1 MAGELYPSNQWVA
14 PMPPPSQTAN
24 LPVPTGWGNRNFS
37 SDPRNRGA
45 SWRRYAA
52 AIRRYKWMIAGITA
66 AGALAGLALTRLV
79 QPNYEVRSRIW
90 IASENSQYRPGEDRV
105 TPLGERQLLDA
116 SAWAEL
122 LTSNTVLDSVVQ
134 QLSLFVSPT
143 RREDVDLFTGN
154 TPFRARGTLQPGSYT
169 LKLDGN
175 GRYTLSGRPRHA
187 RSEQTLETGAL
198 GGPVGAR
205 LGFDWTPP
213 RLTGAREIEFNVTSL
228 RQAAIDLAE
237 RLKVQ
242 LTERSFLVLS
252 LKGTDPERDATILN
266 SVANQFV
273 ETTKDIKRSKEALL
287 AGALA
292 AQLAEAERSLR
303 QSEQQLE
310 RFRTSTITL
319 PWRDFR
325 DTRGIDPATQNFQSN
340 KQAADSLGRERVA
353 LQTIVRS
360 LRGGGRGVNA
370 GAVLAVPSARTAPEL
385 QAAVQDLQAAE
396 TELQSLRRTFT
407 SEYPR
412 VRLLEQTINRLR
424 TQTIPSQINVLIG
437 RLTQQQREA
446 SRYAGQSARE
456 LRAMPRRA
464 LDEDRLARTVAVNES
479 LYTALR
485 DRYQRARA
493 AEASVVPDVSILDT
507 AVAPIDPVGN
517 TGPVLVALAVLGS
530 LIGAILLA
538 IVLDRVDPSFRYP
551 EQVQEL
557 GLSMLGAV
565 PHINGTLTLDSSDED
580 TLKAVESFREL
591 RMNLRHAQPT
601 PGPTVVTITSP
612 GENDGKSLLASNLA
626 LSFADAGYRT
636 LLIDGDVRRG
646 RLHDTFGVEQS
657 PGLTDLLA
665 GQARP
670 DQIARRSSN
679 EKLLVIPAGSRAAN
693 APELLMSDGLRR
705 LLLTAGPVFDVVLVD
720 SPPLG
725 AGADPFALGVAS
737 TNMLMVLRAGQTDR
751 QMAAAKLDILDR
763 LPVRV
768 LGAVLN
774 DIEPKGVYKY
784 YSYLDGYAASGAQ
797 LVPVPAHAHASGAYH
812 ET

>member
-1 MAGELYPSNQWVA
+1 
-14 PMPPPSQTAN
+14 MPPSTQSAN
-24 LPVPTGWGNRNFS
+24 LPVPRGWGNRDFNAH
-37 SDPRNRGA
+37 PGTRGIQ
-45 SWRRYAA
+45 WRRYGA
-52 AIRRYKWMIAGITA
+52 AIRRYKWMIASVTA
-66 AGALAGLALTRLV
+66 AGAVLGFVLSRV
-79 QPNYEVRSRIW
+79 VKPQYETRSRIW
-90 IASENSQYRPGEDRV
+90 IATETFRSGEDRV
-105 TPLGERQLLDA
+105 TPFGERQLLDA

-122 LTSNTVLDSVVQ
+122 LTSNMVLDSVVQ
-134 QLSLFVSPT
+134 QMSLFVAPKK
-143 RREDVDLFTGN
+143 REDTDLFTGA
-154 TPFRARGTLQPGSYT
+154 TPFRARPDLQPGSYA
-169 LKLDGN
+169 LVLDGQ
-175 GRYTLSGRPRHA
+175 GRYVLRGKPRHA
-187 RSEQTLETGAL
+187 ASEQTLETGA
-198 GGPVGAR
+198 VGSVVGR
-205 LGFDWTPP
+205 RVGFEWTPP
-213 RLTGAREIEFNVTSL
+213 RLRGARAIPFEVTSV

-252 LKGTDPERDATILN
+252 LKGDDPDRDAAILN
-266 SVANQFV
+266 AVGRQFV
-273 ETTKDIKRSKEALL
+273 ETTMDIKRSKEALL

-303 QSEQQLE
+303 QSEQELE
-310 RFRTSTITL
+310 RFRTATITL

-325 DTRGIDPATQNFQSN
+325 RGAGDDPATQSFQSN
-340 KQAADSLGRERVA
+340 KQAADSLARERAA
-353 LQTIVRS
+353 LQSIVRG
-360 LRGGGRGVNA
+360 LRSGRGVNA
-370 GAVLAVPSARTAPEL
+370 GAVFAVPSARTAPEL
-385 QAAVQDLQAAE
+385 QAALQDLQNAE

-412 VRLLEQTINRLR
+412 VRALEHTVNRIR
-424 TQTIPSQINVLIG
+424 TQTIPQQLNVLIG

-446 SRYAGQSARE
+446 SQYASRSAGE
-456 LRAMPRRA
+456 LRAIPRRA
-464 LDEDRLARTVAVNES
+464 LDEERLGRTVAVNES

-493 AEASVVPDVSILDT
+493 AEASVVPDVSVFDSAI
-507 AVAPIDPVGN
+507 APINPVGN
-517 TGPVLVALAVLGS
+517 TGSLLMAVAIVGS
-530 LIGAILLA
+530 LLGALLLA
-538 IVLDRVDPSFRYP
+538 ILLDRVDPTFRYP

-557 GLSMLGAV
+557 GLSMLGVV
-565 PHINGTLTLDSSDED
+565 PHMKSTLTVDSSDDE

-612 GENDGKSLLASNLA
+612 GENDGKSMLASNLA
-626 LSFADAGYRT
+626 LAFADAGYRT

-670 DQIARRSSN
+670 DQIARRSTN

-705 LLLTAGPVFDVVLVD
+705 LLLTAGPVFDVVLLD
-720 SPPLG
+720 SPPLA

-751 QMAAAKLDILDR
+751 QMASAKLDILDR

-774 DIEPKGVYKY
+774 DIEAVGVYKY

>member
-1 MAGELYPSNQWVA
+1 MAGELYPTNQWSA
-14 PMPPPSQTAN
+14 PMPPSTQSAN

-37 SDPRNRGA
+37 QHPGTRGVQ
-45 SWRRYAA
+45 WRRYAA
-52 AIRRYKWMIAGITA
+52 AVRRYKWMIAGITA
-66 AGALAGLALTRLV
+66 AGAILGYVLARTAK
-79 QPNYEVRSRIW
+79 PEYETRSRIW
-90 IASENSQYRPGEDRV
+90 IAQEAYRPGEDRAR
-105 TPLGERQLLDA
+105 PLGERQILDA
-116 SAWAEL
+116 PAWAEL
-122 LTSNTVLDSVVQ
+122 LTSNVVLDSVVQ
-134 QLSLFVSPT
+134 QMSLFVAPKK
-143 RREDVDLFTGN
+143 REDADLFIGT

-169 LKLDGN
+169 LALDGE
-175 GRYTLSGRPRHA
+175 GRYALRGKPRHA
-187 RSEQTLETGAL
+187 TSEQTLETGTL
-198 GGPVGAR
+198 GGAVGR
-205 LGFDWTPP
+205 SLGFDWTPP
-213 RLTGAREIEFNVTSL
+213 RLRGKREIPFEVTSL

-252 LKGTDPERDATILN
+252 LKGDEPDRDAAILN
-266 SVANQFV
+266 SVARQFV
-273 ETTKDIKRSKEALL
+273 ETTMDIKRSKEALL

-319 PWRDFR
+319 PYRDFR
-325 DTRGIDPATQNFQSN
+325 RGAGDDPATQSFQSN
-340 KQAADSLGRERVA
+340 KQAADSLARERAA
-353 LQTIVRS
+353 LQTIVRG
-360 LRGGGRGVNA
+360 LRGGRGVNA

-385 QAAVQDLQAAE
+385 QATVQDLQVAE

-412 VRLLEQTINRLR
+412 VRALEQSINRIR
-424 TQTIPSQINVLIG
+424 TQTIPQQLTVLIG
-437 RLTQQQREA
+437 RLSQQQREA
-446 SRYAGQSARE
+446 SQHASRSAGE
-456 LRAMPRRA
+456 LRAIPRRA
-464 LDEDRLARTVAVNES
+464 LDEERLSRTVAINES

-493 AEASVVPDVSILDT
+493 AEASVVPDVSVLDT
-507 AVAPIDPVGN
+507 AIAPINPVGN
-517 TGPVLVALAVLGS
+517 TGPLLMAVAILGS
-530 LIGAILLA
+530 LLGAVLLA
-538 IVLDRVDPSFRYP
+538 IVLDRVDPTFRYP

-557 GLSMLGAV
+557 GLSMIGAV
-565 PHINGTLTLDSSDED
+565 PHMNSTLTLDSSDDD

-612 GENDGKSLLASNLA
+612 GENDGKSMLASNLA
-626 LSFADAGYRT
+626 LAFADAGYRT

-670 DQIARRSSN
+670 DQIARRSTN

-705 LLLTAGPVFDVVLVD
+705 LLLTAGPVFDVVLLD
-720 SPPLG
+720 SPPLA

-774 DIEPKGVYKY
+774 DIEPTGVYKY

>member
-1 MAGELYPSNQWVA
+1 MAGELYPTNQWTA
-14 PMPPPSQTAN
+14 PMPPSTTSAN
-24 LPVPTGWGNRNFS
+24 LPVPTGWGH
-37 SDPRNRGA
+37 RGFNQNPGTRGIP
-45 SWRRYAA
+45 WRRYGAA
-52 AIRRYKWMIAGITA
+52 VRRYKWMIAAITA
-66 AGALAGLALTRLV
+66 AGAVGGFVLSRTAMPDYQTSA
-79 QPNYEVRSRIW
+79 RIW
-90 IASENSQYRPGEDRV
+90 IAQEAFRSQDDRA
-105 TPLGERQLLDA
+105 TPVGERSVLDA
-116 SAWAEL
+116 TAWAEL
-122 LTSNTVLDSVVQ
+122 LTSNMVLDSVVQ
-134 QLSLFVSPT
+134 DLSLFVSPKK
-143 RREDVDLFTGN
+143 REDAELFVGA
-154 TPFRARGTLQPGSYT
+154 TPFRSRGTVQPGRYT
-169 LKLDGN
+169 LALDGN
-175 GRYTLSGRPRHA
+175 GRYALRGRPRQA
-187 RSEQTLETGAL
+187 SSEQTLETGIL
-198 GGPVGAR
+198 GSPVGRR

-213 RLTGAREIEFNVTSL
+213 RLRGKREIEFNVTSL
-228 RQAAIDLAE
+228 RQAAIDLVE
-237 RLKVQ
+237 RLDVR
-242 LTERSFLVLS
+242 LSERSFLLLS
-252 LKGTDPERDATILN
+252 LKGSDPERDATILN
-266 SVANQFV
+266 AVARQFV
-273 ETTKDIKRSKEALL
+273 ETTMDIKRSKEALL

-292 AQLAEAERSLR
+292 AQVAEAERTLR

-325 DTRGIDPATQNFQSN
+325 RSTGDDPATMSFQAN
-340 KQAADSLGRERVA
+340 KQAADSLARERTA
-353 LQTIVRS
+353 LQSIVRGLS
-360 LRGGGRGVNA
+360 RGRGVNA
-370 GAVLAVPSARTAPEL
+370 GAVLAVPSARGAPEL
-385 QAAVQDLQAAE
+385 QAAVQDLATLE
-396 TELQSLRRTFT
+396 SELQTLRRTFT

-412 VRLLEQTINRLR
+412 VRALEQSINRLR
-424 TQTIPSQINVLIG
+424 TQTIPQQINVLIN
-437 RLTQQQREA
+437 RLGQQQREA
-446 SRYAGQSARE
+446 SRYASRSAGE
-456 LRAMPRRA
+456 LRAIPRRA
-464 LDEDRLARTVAVNES
+464 LDEERLSRTVAVNES

-493 AEASVVPDVSILDT
+493 AEASVVPDVSVFDT
-507 AVAPIDPVGN
+507 AVAPLDPVGN
-517 TGPVLVALAVLGS
+517 RGPVLLALAILGS
-530 LIGAILLA
+530 LIAALVLA

-565 PHINGTLTLDSSDED
+565 PHLNGTLTLDSSDED

-612 GENDGKSLLASNLA
+612 GENDGKSMLASNLA
-626 LSFADAGYRT
+626 LAFADAGYRT

-646 RLHDTFGVEQS
+646 RLHDQFGVDQS

-670 DQIARRSSN
+670 DQIARRSTN

-705 LLLTAGPVFDVVLVD
+705 LLLTAGPVFDVVLID

-737 TNMLMVLRAGQTDR
+737 TNMLMVLRAGKTDR

-784 YSYLDGYAASGAQ
+784 YTYLDGYAASGAQ

>member
-1 MAGELYPSNQWVA
+1 MAGELYPTNQWAA
-14 PMPPPSQTAN
+14 PMPPSTQSAN
-24 LPVPTGWGNRNFS
+24 LPVPRGWGNRDFN
-37 SDPRNRGA
+37 PHPGTRGIQ
-45 SWRRYAA
+45 WRRYAA
-52 AIRRYKWMIAGITA
+52 AVRRYKWMIASITA
-66 AGALAGLALTRLV
+66 AGAVLGFVLSRVVKPQFET
-79 QPNYEVRSRIW
+79 RSRIW
-90 IASENSQYRPGEDRV
+90 IATETFRPGEDRA
-105 TPLGERQLLDA
+105 TPVGERQLLDA

-122 LTSNTVLDSVVQ
+122 LTSNMVLDSVVQ
-134 QLSLFVSPT
+134 QMSLFVAPKN
-143 RREDVDLFTGN
+143 REDTDLFIGS
-154 TPFRARGTLQPGSYT
+154 TPFRARGTLQPGTYT
-169 LKLDGN
+169 LALDGQ
-175 GRYTLSGRPRHA
+175 GRYALRGKPRHA
-187 RSEQTLETGAL
+187 SAEETLETGIL
-198 GGPVGAR
+198 GSPVGRR

-213 RLTGAREIEFNVTSL
+213 RLRAAREVPFEVTSL

-252 LKGTDPERDATILN
+252 LRGDDPERDAAILN
-266 SVANQFV
+266 AVGQQFV

-292 AQLAEAERSLR
+292 AQLAESERALR

-325 DTRGIDPATQNFQSN
+325 RGAGDDPATQSFQSN
-340 KQAADSLGRERVA
+340 KQAADSLARERMA
-353 LQTIVRS
+353 LQTVVRG
-360 LRGGGRGVNA
+360 LRGGRGVNA
-370 GAVLAVPSARTAPEL
+370 GAVMAVPSARTAPEL
-385 QAAVQDLQAAE
+385 QAALQDLQTAE

-412 VRLLEQTINRLR
+412 VRALEQTVSRLR
-424 TQTIPSQINVLIG
+424 TRTIPQQLNILID
-437 RLTQQQREA
+437 RLAQQQREA
-446 SRYAGQSARE
+446 SQYASRSAGE

-464 LDEDRLARTVAVNES
+464 LDEERLGRTVAVNES

-493 AEASVVPDVSILDT
+493 AEASVVPDVSVLDT
-507 AVAPIDPVGN
+507 AVAPINPVGN
-517 TGPVLVALAVLGS
+517 TGPLLMAVAILGS
-530 LIGAILLA
+530 LLGAVLLA
-538 IVLDRVDPSFRYP
+538 IVLDRVDPTFRYP
-551 EQVQEL
+551 EQIQEL
-557 GLSMLGAV
+557 GLSMIGAV
-565 PHINGTLTLDSSDED
+565 PHMRSTLTVDSSDDE

-612 GENDGKSLLASNLA
+612 GENDGKSMLASNLA
-626 LSFADAGYRT
+626 LAFADAGYRT

-670 DQIARRSSN
+670 DQIARRSTN

-705 LLLTAGPVFDVVLVD
+705 LLLTAGPVFDVVLLD

-797 LVPVPAHAHASGAYH
+797 LVPVPAHAHASGAYN

>member
-1 MAGELYPSNQWVA
+1 
-14 PMPPPSQTAN
+14 
-24 LPVPTGWGNRNFS
+24 
-37 SDPRNRGA
+37 
-45 SWRRYAA
+45 
-52 AIRRYKWMIAGITA
+52 
-66 AGALAGLALTRLV
+66 
-79 QPNYEVRSRIW
+79 
-90 IASENSQYRPGEDRV
+90 
-105 TPLGERQLLDA
+105 
-116 SAWAEL
+116 
-122 LTSNTVLDSVVQ
+122 
-134 QLSLFVSPT
+134 
-143 RREDVDLFTGN
+143 
-154 TPFRARGTLQPGSYT
+154 
-169 LKLDGN
+169 
-175 GRYTLSGRPRHA
+175 
-187 RSEQTLETGAL
+187 
-198 GGPVGAR
+198 
-205 LGFDWTPP
+205 
-213 RLTGAREIEFNVTSL
+213 
-228 RQAAIDLAE
+228 
-237 RLKVQ
+237 
-242 LTERSFLVLS
+242 
-252 LKGTDPERDATILN
+252 
-266 SVANQFV
+266 
-273 ETTKDIKRSKEALL
+273 
-287 AGALA
+287 
-292 AQLAEAERSLR
+292 
-303 QSEQQLE
+303 
-310 RFRTSTITL
+310 
-319 PWRDFR
+319 
-325 DTRGIDPATQNFQSN
+325 
-340 KQAADSLGRERVA
+340 
-353 LQTIVRS
+353 
-360 LRGGGRGVNA
+360 
-370 GAVLAVPSARTAPEL
+370 
-385 QAAVQDLQAAE
+385 
-396 TELQSLRRTFT
+396 
-407 SEYPR
+407 

-464 LDEDRLARTVAVNES
+464 LDEDRLTRTVAVNES

-626 LSFADAGYRT
+626 MAFADAGYRT

>member
-1 MAGELYPSNQWVA
+1 MIVA
-14 PMPPPSQTAN
+14 
-24 LPVPTGWGNRNFS
+24 V
-37 SDPRNRGA
+37 
-45 SWRRYAA
+45 
-52 AIRRYKWMIAGITA
+52 TA
-66 AGALAGLALTRLV
+66 AGAVVGFALTRFV
-79 QPNYEVRSRIW
+79 KPDYEVRSRIW
-90 IASENSQYRPGEDRV
+90 IATETEQYRPADDRA

-122 LTSNTVLDSVVQ
+122 LTSNMVLDSVVQ
-134 QLSLFVSPT
+134 QMSLFVAPKK
-143 RREDVDLFTGN
+143 REDTDLFTGS
-154 TPFRARGTLQPGSYT
+154 TPFRSRGNFQPGSYT
-169 LKLDGN
+169 LVLDGN
-175 GRYTLSGRPRHA
+175 GRYALRGRPRGA
-187 RSEQTLETGAL
+187 TTEQTLETGTL
-198 GGPVGAR
+198 GSPVGRR

-213 RLTGAREIEFNVTSL
+213 RLRGAREIDFNVTSL

-237 RLKVQ
+237 RLNVQ

-252 LKGTDPERDATILN
+252 LKGQDPDRDAAILN
-266 SVANQFV
+266 SVARQFV
-273 ETTKDIKRSKEALL
+273 ETTMDIKRSKEALL

-292 AQLAEAERSLR
+292 AQVAEAERSLR
-303 QSEQQLE
+303 QSEQELA
-310 RFRTSTITL
+310 RFRTATITL

-325 DTRGIDPATQNFQSN
+325 NNAATDPATQMFQAN
-340 KQAADSLGRERVA
+340 QQAADSLARERAA
-353 LQTIVRS
+353 LQGLVRG
-360 LRGGGRGVNA
+360 LRGGRGVNA
-370 GAVLAVPSARTAPEL
+370 GAVLAVPSARNAPEL
-385 QAAVQDLQAAE
+385 QAAVQDLAAAE

-407 SEYPR
+407 SQYPR
-412 VRLLEQTINRLR
+412 VRALEQTISRLR
-424 TQTIPSQINVLIG
+424 TQTIPQQINVLIG
-437 RLTQQQREA
+437 RLGQQQREA
-446 SRYAGQSARE
+446 SRYASRSAGD
-456 LRAMPRRA
+456 LRAIPRRA
-464 LDEDRLARTVAVNES
+464 LDEERLARTVAVNES

-493 AEASVVPDVSILDT
+493 AEASVVPDVSVLDT

-517 TGPVLVALAVLGS
+517 TGPMLMALAVLGA
-530 LIGAILLA
+530 LVGAVLLA
-538 IVLDRVDPSFRYP
+538 IILDRFDPSFRYP
-551 EQVQEL
+551 EQIQEL

-565 PHINGTLTLDSSDED
+565 PHINSTLTLDSSDED

-601 PGPTVVTITSP
+601 PGPTVVTVTSP
-612 GENDGKSLLASNLA
+612 GENDGKSMLASNLA
-626 LSFADAGYRT
+626 LAFADAGYRT

-670 DQIARRSSN
+670 DQIARRSTN

-705 LLLTAGPVFDVVLVD
+705 LLLTAGPVFDVVLID

-737 TNMLMVLRAGQTDR
+737 TNMLMVLRAGKTDR

>member
-1 MAGELYPSNQWVA
+1 
-14 PMPPPSQTAN
+14 
-24 LPVPTGWGNRNFS
+24 
-37 SDPRNRGA
+37 
-45 SWRRYAA
+45 
-52 AIRRYKWMIAGITA
+52 
-66 AGALAGLALTRLV
+66 
-79 QPNYEVRSRIW
+79 
-90 IASENSQYRPGEDRV
+90 
-105 TPLGERQLLDA
+105 
-116 SAWAEL
+116 L
-122 LTSNTVLDSVVQ
+122 LTSNMVLDSVVQ
-134 QLSLFVSPT
+134 QMSLFVAPKK
-143 RREDVDLFTGN
+143 REDIDLFTGN
-154 TPFRARGTLQPGSYT
+154 TPFKSRGNLQPGSYT
-169 LKLDGN
+169 LVLDGN
-175 GRYTLSGRPRHA
+175 GRYALRGKPRHA
-187 RSEQTLETGAL
+187 RTEQTLETGIL
-198 GGPVGAR
+198 GSPIGRG

-213 RLTGAREIEFNVTSL
+213 RLRGAREIDFNVTSL

-237 RLKVQ
+237 RLKVA

-252 LKGTDPERDATILN
+252 LKGPDPERDAAILN
-266 SVANQFV
+266 SAAHQFV
-273 ETTKDIKRSKEALL
+273 ETTMDIKRSKEALL

-292 AQLAEAERSLR
+292 AQVADAERSLR

-325 DTRGIDPATQNFQSN
+325 RGTGDDPATQNFQSN
-340 KQAADSLGRERVA
+340 KRAADSLARERAA
-353 LQTIVRS
+353 LQNVVRG
-360 LRGGGRGVNA
+360 LRGGRGVNA
-370 GAVLAVPSARTAPEL
+370 GAVLAVASARTAPEL
-385 QAAVQDLQAAE
+385 QASVQDLQAAE
-396 TELQSLRRTFT
+396 TELQTLRRTFT

-412 VRLLEQTINRLR
+412 VRALEQTISRIR
-424 TQTIPSQINVLIG
+424 TQTIPQQINVLIG
-437 RLTQQQREA
+437 RLNQQQREA
-446 SRYAGQSARE
+446 AQYASGSAAE
-456 LRAMPRRA
+456 LRAIPRRA
-464 LDEDRLARTVAVNES
+464 LDEDRLSRTVAVNES

-493 AEASVVPDVSILDT
+493 AEASVVPDVSVLDT
-507 AVAPIDPVGN
+507 AVAPINPVGN
-517 TGPVLVALAVLGS
+517 TGPVLMGLAILGS
-530 LIGAILLA
+530 LIGAVLLA
-538 IVLDRVDPSFRYP
+538 IILDRVDPSFRYP

-557 GLSMLGAV
+557 GLSMLGTV
-565 PHINGTLTLDSSDED
+565 PHMNSTLTLDSSDDE
-580 TLKAVESFREL
+580 TLKAVEAFREL

-612 GENDGKSLLASNLA
+612 GENDGKSMLASNLA
-626 LSFADAGYRT
+626 LAFADAGYRT

-670 DQIARRSSN
+670 DQIARRSTN

-774 DIEPKGVYKY
+774 DIEAKGIYKY

>member
-1 MAGELYPSNQWVA
+1 
-14 PMPPPSQTAN
+14 MPPSTPSAN
-24 LPVPTGWGNRNFS
+24 LPVPRGWGNRDFT
-37 SDPRNRGA
+37 PHPGTRGIP
-45 SWRRYAA
+45 WRRYGA
-52 AIRRYKWMIAGITA
+52 AIRRYKWMIAAITA
-66 AGALAGLALTRLV
+66 AGAVVGFLLSRAAR
-79 QPNYEVRSRIW
+79 PEYETRSRIW
-90 IASENSQYRPGEDRV
+90 IAAEAFQPGDERERS
-105 TPLGERQLLDA
+105 TPVGERRLLDA

-134 QLSLFVSPT
+134 QLSLFVAP
-143 RREDVDLFTGN
+143 RKREDIDLFTAS
-154 TPFRARGTLQPGSYT
+154 TPFRSRANLQPGSYT
-169 LKLDGN
+169 LVLDGK
-175 GRYTLSGRPRHA
+175 GRYALRGKPRGA
-187 RSEQTLETGAL
+187 TTEQTLETGTL
-198 GGPVGAR
+198 GGAVGR
-205 LGFDWTPP
+205 SLGFDWTPP
-213 RLTGAREIEFNVTSL
+213 RLRGAREIAFDVTSL

-237 RLKVQ
+237 RLNVA
-242 LTERSFLVLS
+242 LTERSFLLLS
-252 LKGTDPERDATILN
+252 LKGPDPERDAAILN
-266 SVANQFV
+266 AVARQFV
-273 ETTKDIKRSKEALL
+273 ETTMDIKRSKEALL

-292 AQLAEAERSLR
+292 AQVAEAERNLR

-310 RFRTSTITL
+310 QFRRNTITL
-319 PWRDFR
+319 PSRDFR
-325 DTRGIDPATQNFQSN
+325 RGVGDDPATVSFQSM
-340 KQAADSLGRERVA
+340 KAQADSLGRERAA
-353 LQTIVRS
+353 LQSIVRG
-360 LRGGGRGVNA
+360 LRGGRGVNA
-370 GAVLAVPSARTAPEL
+370 GAVLAVPAARNAPEL

-412 VRLLEQTINRLR
+412 VRILEGTINRLR
-424 TQTIPSQINVLIG
+424 TQTIPAQINVLIG
-437 RLTQQQREA
+437 RLTQQQREVSQYA
-446 SRYAGQSARE
+446 SRYAGE
-456 LRAMPRRA
+456 LRAIPRRA
-464 LDEDRLARTVAVNES
+464 LDEDRLSRTVAVNES

-493 AEASVVPDVSILDT
+493 AEASVVPDVSVLDT
-507 AVAPIDPVGN
+507 AVAPINPVGN
-517 TGPVLVALAVLGS
+517 TGPVIMGLAILGT
-530 LIGAILLA
+530 LLGAILLA
-538 IVLDRVDPSFRYP
+538 ILLDRLDPSFRYP

-557 GLSMLGAV
+557 GLSMLGTV
-565 PHINGTLTLDSSDED
+565 PHMNGTLTLDSSDED

-612 GENDGKSLLASNLA
+612 GENDGKSMLASNLA
-626 LSFADAGYRT
+626 LAFADAGYRT

-646 RLHDTFGVEQS
+646 RLHERFGVEQS

-670 DQIARRSSN
+670 DQIARRSPN
-679 EKLLVIPAGSRAAN
+679 DKLLVIPAGSRAAN

-737 TNMLMVLRAGQTDR
+737 TNMLMVLRAGKTDR

>member
-1 MAGELYPSNQWVA
+1 MAGELYPTNQWAA
-14 PMPPPSQTAN
+14 PMPPPTTQSAN

-37 SDPRNRGA
+37 QRPGSRGVP
-45 SWRRYAA
+45 WRRYAA
-52 AIRRYKWMIAGITA
+52 AVRRYKWMIAAITA
-66 AGALAGLALTRLV
+66 AGAVVGYVLARTV
-79 QPNYEVRSRIW
+79 KPEYETRSRIW
-90 IASENSQYRPGEDRV
+90 IAQEAYGQGEDRV

-122 LTSNTVLDSVVQ
+122 LTSNVVLDSVVQ
-134 QLSLFVSPT
+134 QMSLFVAPK
-143 RREDVDLFTGN
+143 RREDIDLFTGN
-154 TPFRARGTLQPGSYT
+154 TPFKSHGNLQPGSYT
-169 LKLDGN
+169 LVLDGN
-175 GRYTLSGRPRHA
+175 GRYALRGKPRHA
-187 RSEQTLETGAL
+187 TSEQTLETGIL
-198 GGPVGAR
+198 GSPVGR
-205 LGFDWTPP
+205 GLGFDWTPP
-213 RLTGAREIEFNVTSL
+213 RLRGAREIDFNVTSL

-237 RLKVQ
+237 RLKVA

-252 LKGTDPERDATILN
+252 LKGPDPERDAAILN
-266 SVANQFV
+266 SAARQFV

-292 AQLAEAERSLR
+292 AQVAEAERSLR
-303 QSEQQLE
+303 QSEQELE

-325 DTRGIDPATQNFQSN
+325 RGTVDDPATQSFQSN
-340 KQAADSLGRERVA
+340 KQAADSLARERAA
-353 LQTIVRS
+353 LQNIVRG
-360 LRGGGRGVNA
+360 LRGGRGVNA

-385 QAAVQDLQAAE
+385 QAAVQDLQTAE
-396 TELQSLRRTFT
+396 TELQTLRRTFT

-412 VRLLEQTINRLR
+412 VRALEQTINRLR
-424 TQTIPSQINVLIG
+424 TQTIPQQINVLVG

-446 SRYAGQSARE
+446 AQYVSRSAGE
-456 LRAMPRRA
+456 LRAIPRRA
-464 LDEDRLARTVAVNES
+464 LDEDRLSRTVAVNES

-493 AEASVVPDVSILDT
+493 AEASVVPDVSVLDT
-507 AVAPIDPVGN
+507 AVAPINPVGN
-517 TGPVLVALAVLGS
+517 TGPVLMALAILGS
-530 LIGAILLA
+530 LIGAVLLA

-565 PHINGTLTLDSSDED
+565 PHMNSTLTLDSADEE
-580 TLKAVESFREL
+580 TLKAVEAFREL

-612 GENDGKSLLASNLA
+612 GENDGKSMLASNLA
-626 LSFADAGYRT
+626 IAFADAGYRT

-670 DQIARRSSN
+670 DQIARRSTN

-774 DIEPKGVYKY
+774 DIEPTGVYKY